1 MSQKNVFI
9 PKVGANLRL
18 ETAIICVPRRINY
31 LDIIVNNF
39 KAKFV
44 FFKYNFNLA
53 MSTQQ

>member
-31 LDIIVNNF
+31 LDTIVNNF